1 MTDYERGITVNVGVA
16 SGGTVGFANVVP
28 SHATAE
34 IDFRAPDNAT
44 AAEMETRILAL
55 KPTGKDVSV
64 TVTGGINRPPFVRDA
79 GVIKL
84 YEHAKKIADAMD
96 LPLPEMATGGGSD
109 GNFSAALGIPT
120 LDGLGVV
127 GAGAH
132 AEHEHMLISSLEP
145 RTNLLLRLLET
156 LE

>member
-1 MTDYERGITVNVGVA
+1 MVLKLTFTKMQGAGNDFVVLDGVSRPVDMTAR
-16 SGGTVGFANVVP
+16 
-28 SHATAE
+28 
-34 IDFRAPDNAT
+34 
-44 AAEMETRILAL
+44 
-55 KPTGKDVSV
+55 
-64 TVTGGINRPPFVRDA
+64 
-79 GVIKL
+79 
-84 YEHAKKIADAMD
+84 HAKRIADDMD

>member
-1 MTDYERGITVNVGVA
+1 
-16 SGGTVGFANVVP
+16 
-28 SHATAE
+28 
-34 IDFRAPDNAT
+34 
-44 AAEMETRILAL
+44 MEARILGLTAIGQDIAL
-55 KPTGKDVSV
+55 S
-64 TVTGGINRPPFVRDA
+64 VTGGVNRPPFVRDE
-79 GVIKL
+79 GVARL
-84 YEHAKKIADAMD
+84 YAHAKRIADDMD